1 MSYNLSELIERITDG
16 YPDRDAIVTPS
27 ERLTY
32 ADLDARANQ
41 LAHFLSQRGICP
53 DDNVGLHLRN
63 GTEYLIGMLAAF
75 KIRAVP
81 VNINFRYVQRE
92 LADLYARMDIRAT
105 LVHREFAP
113 SVAAVRPKLP
123 QLRHVL
129 VVDDASDADVPD
141 AVSAL
146 ADAIADQD
154 DARDFSDRSSDDRY
168 IACTGGT
175 TGLPKGVVWRHED
188 LFFGTLGGGDP
199 ARAEGPV
206 SSPDELVDRVMTPAL
221 VHCVTPPL
229 MHVSAHWAALTTLLA
244 GGTVVLTAPGS
255 FSPEDV
261 WQQVCAERAVLIT
274 LVGDAML
281 RPLLDAYEKEPVDA
295 SNLMAIASGGV
306 AVSAATKQKAHAV
319 LPSVIVIDGYGSS
332 ETGVAGTSVSMQGS
346 DPSGPSLFD
355 MDEHTTVLDD
365 EHRKVKPGSG
375 TIGRLARSGR
385 VPLGYYNDP
394 ETSTRTFVTV
404 EGTRW
409 VLPGDLARVEADG
422 KISLLGRGSMTINT
436 GGEKVFPDEV
446 ESALRELPAI
456 SDVIVVGVDDPR
468 WGQKIVAVAS
478 SADGEL
484 TLDQVQSHARERL
497 AGYKIPAHAGARGA
511 GARGWRTASPITPGH
526 GSGPTGVR
534 AGTAACGQLGNSAS

>member
-16 YPDRDAIVTPS
+16 YPDRDAVVTPS

-41 LAHFLSQRGICP
+41 LAHHLRARGIGE
-53 DDNVGLHLRN
+53 DDNIGLQLRN
-63 GTEYLIGMLAAF
+63 GSEYLIGMLAAF

-92 LADLYARMDIRAT
+92 LADLYARMDVVAT

-113 SVAAVRPKLP
+113 AVASVRSALPK
-123 QLRHVL
+123 LRHVIL
-129 VVDDASDADVPD
+129 VDDASGADLPD
-141 AVSAL
+141 AVVPFD
-146 ADAIADQD
+146 DAIAGQD
-154 DARDFSDRSSDDRY
+154 DSRDFSGRSSDDRY

-206 SSPDELVDRVMTPAL
+206 SSPEELVGRVMTPAL

-229 MHVSAHWAALTTLLA
+229 IHVSAHWAALTTLLA

-255 FSPEDV
+255 FSPTDV
-261 WQQVCAERAVLIT
+261 WQQVAAEKAVLIT

-281 RPLLDAYEKEPVDA
+281 RPLLDAYEAEPVDV

-306 AVSAATKQKAHAV
+306 AVSATSKQRAHQV
-319 LPSVIVIDGYGSS
+319 LPAVIVIDGYGST

-355 MDEHTTVLDD
+355 MDENTTVLDD
-365 EHRKVKPGSG
+365 DHHKVEPGSG
-375 TIGRLARSGR
+375 VVGRLARRGR
-385 VPLGYYNDP
+385 VPIGYYNDP
-394 ETSTRTFVTV
+394 ETSARTFVTV
-404 EGTRW
+404 DGTRW

-422 KISLLGRGSMTINT
+422 KISLLGRGSTTINT

-456 SDVIVVGVDDPR
+456 SDVIVVGVEDPR

-478 SADGEL
+478 VTNGEL
-484 TLDQVQSHARERL
+484 TLELMQAHARERL
-497 AGYKIPAHAGARGA
+497 AGYKIPRALVVVDRVMRLENGKPDYAWARQQARAADQGQQLAGA
-511 GARGWRTASPITPGH
+511 GAG
-526 GSGPTGVR
+526 
-534 AGTAACGQLGNSAS
+534 

>member
-16 YPDRDAIVTPS
+16 YPDRDAVVTPAA
-27 ERLTY
+27 RLSY
-32 ADLDARANQ
+32 AELDACANR
-41 LAHFLSQRGICP
+41 LAHHLREQGIGA
-53 DDNVGLHLRN
+53 DDNIGLHLRN
-63 GTEYLIGMLAAF
+63 GSEYLIGMLAAF
-75 KIRAVP
+75 KVRAVP

-92 LADLYARMDIRAT
+92 LADLYARMDIVAT

-113 SVAAVRPKLP
+113 SVASVRSGLP

-129 VVDDASDADVPD
+129 LVDDASGADVPD
-141 AVSAL
+141 DAVL
-146 ADAIADQD
+146 FADALDGQD
-154 DARDFSDRSSDDRY
+154 DARDFSGRSSEDRY

-175 TGLPKGVVWRHED
+175 TGLPKGVLWRHED

-206 SSPDELVDRVMTPAL
+206 SSPDELVGRVMTPAL

-229 MHVSAHWAALTTLLA
+229 MHVSAHWAALTTLLS

-255 FSPEDV
+255 FSPIDV
-261 WQQVCAERAVLIT
+261 WHQVAAEKAVLIT

-281 RPLLDAYEKEPVDA
+281 RPLLDAYDA
-295 SNLMAIASGGV
+295 ESIDVSNLMAIASGGV
-306 AVSAATKQKAHAV
+306 AVSAASKQKAHEV
-319 LPSVIVIDGYGSS
+319 LPSVIVIDGYGST

-365 EHRKVKPGSG
+365 EHHKVEPGSG
-375 TIGRLARSGR
+375 VVGRLARSGR

-394 ETSTRTFVTV
+394 ETSARTFVTV
-404 EGTRW
+404 EGIRW

-446 ESALRELPAI
+446 ESVLRELPAI

-478 SADGEL
+478 TNGGEL
-484 TLDQVQSHARERL
+484 TLEQMQTHARERL
-497 AGYKIPAHAGARGA
+497 AGYKIPRSLVVVDRVTRLENGKPDYAWARDRA
-511 GARGWRTASPITPGH
+511 QEAEQPQQL
-526 GSGPTGVR
+526 
-534 AGTAACGQLGNSAS
+534 AGTSF

>member
-16 YPDRDAIVTPS
+16 YPDRDAVITPT
-27 ERLTY
+27 ERLSY
-32 ADLDARANQ
+32 AQLDARANQ
-41 LAHFLSQRGICP
+41 LAHYLRRQGIGA
-53 DDNVGLHLRN
+53 DDNIGLHLRN

-92 LADLYARMDIRAT
+92 LADLYARMDIVAT
-105 LVHREFAP
+105 VVHKEFAP
-113 SVAAVRPKLP
+113 SVAAVRSGLP
-123 QLRHVL
+123 LLQHVL
-129 VVDDASDADVPD
+129 LVDDASG
-141 AVSAL
+141 
-146 ADAIADQD
+146 ADAPDGAVLFTDALDGQD
-154 DARDFSDRSSDDRY
+154 ESRDFPGRGSDDRY

-206 SSPDELVDRVMTPAL
+206 SSPEELVGRVMTPAL

-229 MHVSAHWAALTTLLA
+229 MHVSAHWAALTTLLS
-244 GGTVVLTAPGS
+244 GGTVILTAPGS
-255 FSPEDV
+255 FSPIDV
-261 WQQVCAERAVLIT
+261 WHQVAAEKAVLIT

-281 RPLLDAYEKEPVDA
+281 RPLLDAYDA
-295 SNLMAIASGGV
+295 ETIDVSNLMAIASGGV
-306 AVSAATKQKAHAV
+306 AVSAASKQKAHEV
-319 LPSVIVIDGYGSS
+319 LPAVIIIDGYGST

-365 EHRKVKPGSG
+365 EHRKVEPGSG
-375 TIGRLARSGR
+375 VIGRLARSGR

-394 ETSTRTFVTV
+394 ETSARTFVTV
-404 EGTRW
+404 EGIRW
-409 VLPGDLARVEADG
+409 VLPGDLARVEPDG

-446 ESALRELPAI
+446 ESVLRELPAI

-468 WGQKIVAVAS
+468 WGQQIVAVAS
-478 SADGEL
+478 AEGDGL
-484 TLDQVQSHARERL
+484 TLEQVQTHARERL
-497 AGYKIPAHAGARGA
+497 AGYKIPRSLVLVDRVTRLENGKPDYAWAREQA
-511 GARGWRTASPITPGH
+511 QRAEQPQQL
-526 GSGPTGVR
+526 
-534 AGTAACGQLGNSAS
+534 AGTGA